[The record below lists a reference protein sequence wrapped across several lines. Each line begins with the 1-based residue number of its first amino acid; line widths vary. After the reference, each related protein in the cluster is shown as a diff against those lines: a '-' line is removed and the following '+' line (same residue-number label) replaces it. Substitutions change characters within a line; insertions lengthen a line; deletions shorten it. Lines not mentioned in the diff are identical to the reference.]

1 MATLK
6 ITKENGTVVNLPEPA
21 TLSVA
26 IQDLDSDK
34 SGRNQK
40 GQMFRDRIAV
50 KRKISCA
57 FLPLTNSEM
66 KTVLQAVSDQFFTIE
81 YPDPMTGSNRS
92 MTAYVGDRTVPI
104 FIIKDSKPMWDSV
117 TLSIVER

>member
-6 ITKENGTVVNLPEPA
+6 ITKSDGTVVNLPEPE
-21 TLSVA
+21 TLSVTVN
-26 IQDLDSDK
+26 DLDSDK

-57 FLPLTNSEM
+57 FLPLSSSDM
-66 KTVLQAVSDQFFTIE
+66 KKVLQAVSDQFFTIE

-92 MTAYVGDRTVPI
+92 MTAYVGDRAVPI
-104 FIIKDSKPMWDSV
+104 YIIKDGKPMWDSV